1 MNFPE
6 FSCAWERR
14 VCATIQTKE
23 FFFMEFSE
31 QVKLYQQTAQGLFN
45 NPDQRISGT
54 IVYLAKEGLYN
65 NPDPKN
71 LAS

>member
-1 MNFPE
+1 VPGRGGSVQQSRPKNFSSWN
-6 FSCAWERR
+6 FLN
-14 VCATIQTKE
+14 KY
-23 FFFMEFSE
+23 
-31 QVKLYQQTAQGLFN
+31 LYQQTAQGLFN

-71 LAS
+71 FASSSIF